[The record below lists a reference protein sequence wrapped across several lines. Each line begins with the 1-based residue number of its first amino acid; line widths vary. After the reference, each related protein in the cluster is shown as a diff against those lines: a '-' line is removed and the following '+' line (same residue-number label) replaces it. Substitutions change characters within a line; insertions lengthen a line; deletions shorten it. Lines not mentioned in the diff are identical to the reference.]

1 MNDDDITSADI
12 RLVQTIL
19 SVPAADQD
27 LSEMV
32 HSHLIGVYRQAL
44 AGNAQ
49 GVRELMRLLVATYTV
64 GSSALALSA
73 NRDPAQALEIAA
85 DYHTAHADER
95 HARPAGSEGE
105 AEG

>member
-32 HSHLIGVYRQAL
+32 HSHLIGV
-44 AGNAQ
+44 
-49 GVRELMRLLVATYTV
+49 
-64 GSSALALSA
+64 
-73 NRDPAQALEIAA
+73 
-85 DYHTAHADER
+85 
-95 HARPAGSEGE
+95 
-105 AEG
+105 